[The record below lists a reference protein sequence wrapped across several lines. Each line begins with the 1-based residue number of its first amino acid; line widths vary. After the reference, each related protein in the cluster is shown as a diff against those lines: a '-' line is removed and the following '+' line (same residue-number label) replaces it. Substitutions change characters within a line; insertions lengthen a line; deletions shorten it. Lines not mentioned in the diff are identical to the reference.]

1 MKAAIVEKPGV
12 LVVRDIPLPEMGEYE
27 ALCEILW
34 GATCS
39 GTDTHIIAGCFHVP
53 VAYPTVLG
61 HESVG
66 RVVEVGPRV
75 RNLQVGDIITRVGTP
90 PVGECSVTWGGF
102 AEFGIACDHWAAKED
117 GRPAQEW
124 RGSRWNQHVP
134 CGIDP
139 ARATMIITWRETLS
153 YITRMGFG
161 AGASLLVIGSGG
173 NGLSFAA
180 HAVNLGASCVAMIGN
195 AMREEVARAVG
206 VADCF
211 DYKAECLETAVREAY
226 PEGFDFIIDAVGK
239 RGLLDAA
246 LPHAK
251 DSGTVTIYGV
261 DEYGSCL
268 INPVHARGSF
278 TYADRGYDEEEA
290 HEQVVTFIQQGKL
303 DAGLWLDLA
312 HPFPLERIGDA
323 FQAVVQRKCV
333 KALVQ
338 ISENA
343 G

>member
-1 MKAAIVEKPGV
+1 MKAAIVEKPEV
-12 LVVRDIPLPEMGEYE
+12 LVVRDIPLPEMGEYD

-39 GTDTHIIAGCFHVP
+39 GTDTHIIAGCFHIP

-66 RVVEVGPRV
+66 RVIEVGARV
-75 RNLQVGDIITRVGTP
+75 RNFRVGDIITRVGTP
-90 PVGECSVTWGGF
+90 PVGEYSVNWGGF
-102 AEFGIACDHWAAKED
+102 AEFGLACDHWAARED
-117 GRPAQEW
+117 DRPTEEW

-134 CGIDP
+134 SGIDP
-139 ARATMIITWRETLS
+139 ASATMIITWRETLS

-180 HAVNLGASCVAMIGN
+180 HGVNLGASSVAMIGN
-195 AMREEVARAVG
+195 AQREKTARAAG
-206 VADCF
+206 VADYF
-211 DYKAECLETAVREAY
+211 DYKAENLKTAIKEAY

-239 RGLLDAA
+239 QGLLDAA

-251 DSGTVTIYGV
+251 DGGTVTIYGV
-261 DEYGSCL
+261 DDYGSCL

-278 TYADRGYDEEEA
+278 TYSDRGYDEEEA
-290 HEQVVTFIQQGKL
+290 HEQVVSFIQQGKL

-312 HPFPLERIGDA
+312 HPFPLECICDA
-323 FQAVVQRKCV
+323 FEAVVQRKCV

-338 ISENA
+338 ISENPD
-343 G
+343 